1 MTNPITKLS
10 DAGHHPAAIAKRLDV
25 SLSTVYATLRRER
38 PDRPRKPR
46 PATSDLPRR
55 IRILEAKGYKRAR
68 IATLLQ
74 VSRAYVYKVLATEID
89 S

>member
-1 MTNPITKLS
+1 MNDIVHLS

-38 PDRPRKPR
+38 HDRPRKPR

-74 VSRAYVYKVLATEID
+74 VSRAYVYKVLSVEID